1 MKTKEKLTAACVT
14 IALIGIA
21 SRALAATGGKA
32 EGSGVLIILFLAFGA
47 LIIVFQL
54 IPGVVLFVSM
64 VKGLFGKE
72 KETVAAKESV
82 KNH

>member
-1 MKTKEKLTAACVT
+1 MKNTSKYMVLYA
-14 IALIGIA
+14 IAVLIGSA
-21 SRALAATGGKA
+21 SSALAASDGKT

-54 IPGVVLFVSM
+54 IPGVFMFVSM

-72 KETVAAKESV
+72 KKAVVVE
-82 KNH
+82 KNSGER

>member
-1 MKTKEKLTAACVT
+1 MKTTNKQMVLYAIT
-14 IALIGIA
+14 ALICSA
-21 SRALAATGGKA
+21 SSALAASDGKA

-54 IPGVVLFVSM
+54 IPGVILFVSM

-72 KETVAAKESV
+72 KKAVVVE
-82 KNH
+82 KNSGEH